1 MSTEKATRA
10 ALPTT
15 SPEATPAASTAS
27 ATALVAATAVSTNSE
42 PKPASSHDVDASTI
56 QPRATAADA
65 VRDEGDASDTST
77 SSSSSSSSSSSDD
90 DEDVTAALQDDEFAH
105 FDEPTAAELEA
116 WADEFAE
123 ANKTVMAEDE
133 ATGRRFMVPPP
144 ILRQLDPKCQV
155 LHDFTLAEIAERI
168 KLGRAKSI
176 VVLAGAGISTSA
188 GIPDFRSPGTGL
200 YANLQKYN
208 LPEPEDMFCVDYFEE
223 NPDPFFTLAKEM
235 YPGQFKPT
243 RTHHFLKLLNDK
255 GLLRRI
261 LTQNID
267 ALENM
272 AGIPATK
279 IVAAH
284 GNFSRA
290 RCLSCRRIVTS
301 RERLRALRARIFEG
315 QPGDPAPRCDSCG
328 TGLIKPDIVF
338 FGEEM
343 PREFGLAVKGD
354 LPRADL
360 VVVMGTSLKVAPFCH
375 AVDHARPS
383 VPRVLINRERVG
395 EKKHGFLGMDF
406 DGSCHR
412 YHRDV
417 FIKGSCDDVV
427 ADLCELLGWT
437 DELKALEDQFS
448 ITDQLAQVQ
457 L

>member
-1 MSTEKATRA
+1 
-10 ALPTT
+10 
-15 SPEATPAASTAS
+15 
-27 ATALVAATAVSTNSE
+27 
-42 PKPASSHDVDASTI
+42 
-56 QPRATAADA
+56 
-65 VRDEGDASDTST
+65 
-77 SSSSSSSSSSSDD
+77 
-90 DEDVTAALQDDEFAH
+90 
-105 FDEPTAAELEA
+105 
-116 WADEFAE
+116 
-123 ANKTVMAEDE
+123 MAEDE
-133 ATGRRFMVPPP
+133 AT
-144 ILRQLDPKCQV
+144 
-155 LHDFTLAEIAERI
+155 
-168 KLGRAKSI
+168 
-176 VVLAGAGISTSA
+176 GISTSA

-208 LPEPEDMFCVDYFEE
+208 LPEPEDMFCADYFEE

-255 GLLRRI
+255 SLLRRI

-272 AGIPATK
+272 AGDPG
-279 IVAAH
+279 H
-284 GNFSRA
+284 QDRRRA
-290 RCLSCRRIVTS
+290 C
-301 RERLRALRARIFEG
+301 
-315 QPGDPAPRCDSCG
+315 CG

-360 VVVMGTSLKVAPFCH
+360 VVVMGTSMKVAPFCH

-417 FIKGSCDDVV
+417 FVKGSCDDVV
-427 ADLCELLGWT
+427 TELCELLGWT

>member
-1 MSTEKATRA
+1 MGDLVGGKKHKSIHSPPTSCRHMSTENATHS
-10 ALPTT
+10 ALFTA
-15 SPEATPAASTAS
+15 SPAATPAASTAMI
-27 ATALVAATAVSTNSE
+27 AVAAASTNSE
-42 PKPASSHDVDASTI
+42 PKPAASNQDVDASAV
-56 QPRATAADA
+56 QPRAATTDTA
-65 VRDEGDASDTST
+65 RDEHDEDDASDTC
-77 SSSSSSSSSSSDD
+77 SSSSDD
-90 DEDVTAALQDDEFAH
+90 DEIATAALQGDEFAH

-123 ANKTVMAEDE
+123 ANKTVMAEDSE
-133 ATGRRFMVPPP
+133 TGRRFAVPPP
-144 ILRQLDPKCQV
+144 ILRQLDPKFQV
-155 LHDFTLAEIAERI
+155 LHDFTLAEIADRI
-168 KLGRAKSI
+168 KAGRTKSI

-208 LPEPEDMFCVDYFEE
+208 LPEPEDMFCVDYFVE

-301 RERLRALRARIFEG
+301 RERLQALRSRIFEG
-315 QPGDPAPRCDSCG
+315 QPGDAAPRCDSCG

-354 LPRADL
+354 L
-360 VVVMGTSLKVAPFCH
+360 
-375 AVDHARPS
+375 
-383 VPRVLINRERVG
+383 RERIW
-395 EKKHGFLGMDF
+395 
-406 DGSCHR
+406 SWSWAR
-412 YHRDV
+412 R
-417 FIKGSCDDVV
+417 
-427 ADLCELLGWT
+427 
-437 DELKALEDQFS
+437 
-448 ITDQLAQVQ
+448 
-457 L
+457 